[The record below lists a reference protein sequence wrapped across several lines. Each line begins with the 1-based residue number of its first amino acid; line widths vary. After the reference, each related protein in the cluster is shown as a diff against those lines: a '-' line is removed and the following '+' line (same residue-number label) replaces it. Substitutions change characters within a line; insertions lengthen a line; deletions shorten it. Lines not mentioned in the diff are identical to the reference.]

1 MENNNNNGS
10 NIVVDARGKAC
21 PTPVIMTKKA
31 VESAPGKTVKVIVDN
46 EVAKE
51 NVSKFA
57 ASINYKVGV
66 ESKEGLFYLT
76 LTPLPGA
83 AQGVAAEN
91 LPDVIQCE
99 TTTESQPY
107 VVVVTTDT
115 FGQGDPALGKLLM
128 KNYIY
133 AIKELERKPSSLI
146 FLNRGVFLTTEGSE
160 VINDL
165 KELETA
171 GVEIISCGTC
181 LDYYQLKEKLQVGSV
196 GNMYTI
202 AEKMSKNKAVV
213 L

>member
-1 MENNNNNGS
+1 MENDNN
-10 NIVVDARGKAC
+10 IIVDARGKAC

-31 VESAPGKTVKVIVDN
+31 VESAPGKTVTVVVDN

-57 ASINYKVGV
+57 SSISYDVAV
-66 ESKEGLFYLT
+66 ESSEGLYYLT
-76 LTPLPGA
+76 LTPPNEA
-83 AQGVAAEN
+83 AQPV
-91 LPDVIQCE
+91 
-99 TTTESQPY
+99 TTENQPNVMKSESTLESQTH
-107 VVVVTTDT
+107 VVVVTTDAL
-115 FGQGDPALGKLLM
+115 GQGNSALGKLLM

-133 AIKELERKPSSLI
+133 ALKELDNKPSSII

-165 KELETA
+165 KELEKA

-181 LDYYQLKEKLQVGSV
+181 LDYYNLKEKLQVGSV
-196 GNMYTI
+196 GNMYII
-202 AEKMSKNKAVV
+202 AEKMSKNRAVV

>member
-1 MENNNNNGS
+1 MQNGNN
-10 NIVVDARGKAC
+10 IIIVDARGKAC

-31 VESAPGKTVKVIVDN
+31 VESAPGKTVTVVVDN

-57 ASINYKVGV
+57 SSISYDVAV
-66 ESKEGLFYLT
+66 ESSEGLYYLT
-76 LTPLPGA
+76 LTPPGGA
-83 AQGVAAEN
+83 AQPVATEN
-91 LPDVIQCE
+91 QPNVM
-99 TTTESQPY
+99 ESESTLESRTY
-107 VVVVTTDT
+107 VVVVTTDA
-115 FGQGDPALGKLLM
+115 FGQGDSALGKLLM

-133 AIKELERKPSSLI
+133 ALKELDNKPSSII

-160 VINDL
+160 AINDL
-165 KELETA
+165 KELEKI

-181 LDYYQLKEKLQVGSV
+181 LDYYNLKEKLQVGSV

-202 AEKMSKNKAVV
+202 AEKMSKNRAVV

>member
-1 MENNNNNGS
+1 MENDNN
-10 NIVVDARGKAC
+10 IIVDARGKAC

-31 VESAPGKTVKVIVDN
+31 VESAPGKTVTVVVDN

-57 ASINYKVGV
+57 SSISYDVAV
-66 ESKEGLFYLT
+66 ESSEGLYYLT
-76 LTPLPGA
+76 LTPPGGTT
-83 AQGVAAEN
+83 QPVTMEN
-91 LPDVIQCE
+91 QPDVMKCE
-99 TTTESQPY
+99 STLESQTY
-107 VVVVTTDT
+107 VVVVTTDA
-115 FGQGDPALGKLLM
+115 FGQGDSTLGKLLM

-133 AIKELERKPSSLI
+133 ALKELDNKPSSII

-165 KELETA
+165 KELGKI

-181 LDYYQLKEKLQVGSV
+181 LDYYNLKEKLQVGSV

-202 AEKMSKNKAVV
+202 AEKMSKNRAVV

>member
-1 MENNNNNGS
+1 MENDNN
-10 NIVVDARGKAC
+10 IIVDARGKAC

-31 VESAPGKTVKVIVDN
+31 VESAPGKTVTVIVDN

-57 ASINYKVGV
+57 ASISYDVAV
-66 ESKEGLFYLT
+66 ESREGLYYLT
-76 LTPLPGA
+76 LTPPGGTT
-83 AQGVAAEN
+83 QPVTMEN
-91 LPDVIQCE
+91 QPDVMKCE
-99 TTTESQPY
+99 STLESQTY
-107 VVVVTTDT
+107 VVVVTTDA
-115 FGQGDPALGKLLM
+115 FGQGDSTLGKLLM

-133 AIKELERKPSSLI
+133 ALKELDNKPSSII

-165 KELETA
+165 KELEKI
-171 GVEIISCGTC
+171 GVEVISCGTC
-181 LDYYQLKEKLQVGSV
+181 LDYYNLKEKLQVGSV

-202 AEKMSKNKAVV
+202 AEKMSKNRAVV

>member
-1 MENNNNNGS
+1 MENDNN
-10 NIVVDARGKAC
+10 IIVDARGKAC

-31 VESAPGKTVKVIVDN
+31 VESAPGKTVTVVVDN

-57 ASINYKVGV
+57 SSISYDVAV
-66 ESKEGLFYLT
+66 ESSEGLYYLT
-76 LTPLPGA
+76 LTPPNEA
-83 AQGVAAEN
+83 AQPV
-91 LPDVIQCE
+91 
-99 TTTESQPY
+99 TTENQPNVMKSESTLESQTH
-107 VVVVTTDT
+107 VVVVTTDAL
-115 FGQGDPALGKLLM
+115 GQGNSALGKLLM

-133 AIKELERKPSSLI
+133 ALKELDNKPSSII

-165 KELETA
+165 KELEKA

-181 LDYYQLKEKLQVGSV
+181 LDYYNLKEKLQVGSV
-196 GNMYTI
+196 GNMYII
-202 AEKMSKNKAVV
+202 AEKISKNRAVV